1 MKKFFSLMA
10 IVAIISVSNCSRI
23 PENNDPVIGI
33 WSRLDVNEVNETSRE
48 AVRQEWIFNDVYLG
62 RYHRYENN
70 TLVLKTD
77 FNWEVNDGMYTINY
91 PGTEMPSNTVVRKDH
106 TAGEILADTQDNILA
121 FRE

>member
-1 MKKFFSLMA
+1 MA

-33 WSRLDVNEVNETSRE
+33 WFRLDVNEVNASSSES
-48 AVRQEWIFNDVYLG
+48 VRQEWIFNDVYLG

-70 TLVLKTD
+70 TLVFKTD
-77 FNWEVNDGMYTINY
+77 FNWEVQDGIYTINY
-91 PGTEMPSNTVVRKDH
+91 PGTEMASRTVSRKDH
-106 TAGEILADTQDNILA
+106 SNGEVLADVQDNILA

>member
-10 IVAIISVSNCSRI
+10 IVAIISVSNCSKI

-33 WSRLDVNEVNETSRE
+33 WSRMDVNQSEEIKQE

-70 TLVLKTD
+70 RLVFKTD
-77 FNWEVNDGMYTINY
+77 FNWESRDGVYTINY
-91 PGTEMPSNTVVRKDH
+91 PGTDMMSQQVVRKDH
-106 TAGEILADTQDNILA
+106 SAGEVLADTQDNILA

>member
-1 MKKFFSLMA
+1 MA

>member
-1 MKKFFSLMA
+1 MA
-10 IVAIISVSNCSRI
+10 IVAIISVSNCTRI

-33 WSRLDVNEVNETSRE
+33 WSRMDVNQLDENAQE

-77 FNWEVNDGMYTINY
+77 FNWEIQDGVYTINY
-91 PGTEMPSNTVVRKDH
+91 PGTDMTSNQVTRKDH
-106 TAGEILADTQDNILA
+106 STGEVLADNQDNILA

>member
-10 IVAIISVSNCSRI
+10 IVAIISVSNCTRI

-33 WSRLDVNEVNETSRE
+33 WSRMDVSLLDESSQE
-48 AVRQEWIFNDVYLG
+48 AVRQEWIFYDVYLG

-70 TLVLKTD
+70 TLVVKTD
-77 FNWEVNDGMYTINY
+77 FNWEIQDGVYTINY
-91 PGTEMPSNTVVRKDH
+91 PGTEMLSHEVVRKDH
-106 TAGEILADTQDNILA
+106 TAGEVLADSQNNILA

>member
-1 MKKFFSLMA
+1 MKKFFSLVA

-33 WSRLDVNEVNETSRE
+33 WYRLDVNEVNESSSE
-48 AVRQEWIFNDVYLG
+48 SVKQEWIFNDVYLG

-77 FNWEVNDGMYTINY
+77 FNWEINDGMYTINY
-91 PGTEMPSNTVVRKDH
+91 PGTEMLSHTVSRKDH
-106 TAGEILADTQDNILA
+106 SSGEVLADTQDNILA